1 MEHLIHVFSS
11 PLRDPDRGTVH
22 IAEAWGT
29 RRGDGHW
36 EGWLRFIST
45 DGDVLKTDR
54 ETTQSN
60 LEALTY
66 WATGLEP
73 VYLEGALRRVMPRND
88 GRNA

>member
-1 MEHLIHVFSS
+1 MEHLLHVFSS
-11 PLRDPDRGTVH
+11 PLRDSTRGTVY

-29 RRGDGHW
+29 LRSDGHW
-36 EGWLRFIST
+36 EGWLRFISG
-45 DGDVLKTDR
+45 DGDTLRTDR

-73 VYLEGALRRVMPRND
+73 VYLEGALRRVPGND
-88 GRNA
+88 RPNA